1 MFITSAINCIIH
13 CRVPLYGSPPS
24 WLLPLSNNLLEL
36 LNSAQFVLGM
46 GCWLAEL
53 NLKYDMERLTVDDL
67 FGIVI
72 INIMMSSCCVY

>member
-24 WLLPLSNNLLEL
+24 RLLPLSNNLLEL

-53 NLKYDMERLTVDDL
+53 NL
-67 FGIVI
+67 
-72 INIMMSSCCVY
+72 